1 MKPRGWH
8 SRGFLPHFDGGEV
21 VQFITVHLGDAT
33 PLSVVRQWKA
43 ELENEPDERKKQE
56 LYWRVEKYLDQ
67 GMGNCYLGIPEV
79 AAMIQESLTHHDGKR
94 YKLIAWVIMP
104 NHIHYLIRPHH
115 NISLSEIM
123 QKFKSYTFH
132 EANRIFRRTGQFW
145 QVDYFDRYI
154 RNYDHFVRTLDY
166 INLNPVKAGLCGSM
180 YDWPFG
186 SGGTGWSPGGSPEE

>member
-1 MKPRGWH
+1 M
-8 SRGFLPHFDGGEV
+8 
-21 VQFITVHLGDAT
+21 QFITVHLGDAT